1 MSLFFIAL
9 ALPTGTLIWQ
19 AYSQLKWEAFY
30 QHRLMAE
37 ELVSRIDRQLT
48 KLIEIE
54 NQRPYTDYT
63 FLNITGSKEA
73 NFLQRSPLASFPPR
87 SSIPGAI
94 GYFQVDAS
102 GSFSGPLLP
111 DPVPVIAPTLQRY
124 GLARADIIQRKQIN
138 DQLYRLLRDNN
149 LLAAPIANNQSSEPV
164 YKPEQESA
172 VSDRSQE
179 SSVSY
184 SPAAAPT
191 GLSETRS
198 ANKGTINQPADEL
211 MAEEVLEIAESQLA
225 DHLLE
230 LDESGS
236 GEDLDITR
244 DVYLEPNLVVMKAVK
259 APSPQKSGFD
269 DLQMRSDS
277 AASVSRS
284 TVAPGKTSAIS
295 APTTLGRI
303 EDLKLEQQ
311 YGKQL
316 AAAAATKKKRDLA
329 EKKTVAALFKSAD
342 KKRSQRKEQNQLPI
356 ALAAQPL
363 LLDAISPTDET
374 DLSSAENYQARV
386 RLFETNIDG
395 LELGQLGSGHLVL
408 YRNVWQNGQ
417 RTIQGLIVDSAQFIQ
432 STISDGFLQT
442 SLAQA
447 GNLTIALQGNVLS
460 LVSGQ
465 PGRSYLSRAQQ
476 LQGELLLQQ
485 KLSAPLGNLE
495 LVFSVN
501 NLPSGPGAKVL
512 NWTSLVLLMVMAV
525 GSWLIYRLAL
535 SQLKLAQQQQ
545 NFVSAVSH
553 ELKTPLTSIR
563 MYGEILQQGWASEEK
578 KRTYYD
584 YIYAESDRLS
594 RLINNVLQLAS
605 LSRNQSPI
613 ALSPHRVTELMDTL
627 RSKISTQIEHAGF
640 ELNIDTTPEVLN
652 QSLMIELDSFC
663 QIIINLVDNA
673 IKFSRNAAQQKIDIG
688 CQISA
693 DKLQFTIRDYGPGID
708 ANQMKRIFQLFYRS
722 ENELS
727 RETAGTGIGLAL
739 VHQLVIAMN
748 GEVDVVNIEPGAEF
762 RVRFKRM
769 KILVQ

>member
-37 ELVSRIDRQLT
+37 ELVSRIDRHLT
-48 KLIEIE
+48 KLIETE

-111 DPVPVIAPTLQRY
+111 DPVPVIATTLQRY

-149 LLAAPIANNQSSEPV
+149 LLTAPIANNQSSEPV
-164 YKPEQESA
+164 RKPEQESA
-172 VSDRSQE
+172 SSDRSSG
-179 SSVSY
+179 SSASY
-184 SPAAAPT
+184 TPAAAPT
-191 GLSETRS
+191 RLLESRS
-198 ANKGTINQPADEL
+198 INKGTGSQPADEL
-211 MAEEVLEIAESQLA
+211 MAEEPLAMAEPQLA
-225 DHLLE
+225 DQLLE
-230 LDESGS
+230 IDGS
-236 GEDLDITR
+236 DGDNDLDITGELH
-244 DVYLEPNLVVMKAVK
+244 LEPNLVVMKAGK

-284 TVAPGKTSAIS
+284 TVAPGKTSTIS

-316 AAAAATKKKRDLA
+316 AAASATKNKRDLA
-329 EKKTVAALFKSAD
+329 E

-356 ALAAQPL
+356 ALPAQPL

-386 RLFETNIDG
+386 RLFETSIDG

-495 LVFSVN
+495 LVFGVN

-512 NWTSLVLLMVMAV
+512 NWTSLALLMVMAV

-535 SQLKLAQQQQ
+535 GQLKLAQQQQ

-594 RLINNVLQLAS
+594 RLINNVLQLAN
-605 LSRNQSPI
+605 LSQNQLTTT
-613 ALSPHRVTELMDTL
+613 LSPHRVAKLMDTL
-627 RSKISTQIEHAGF
+627 RSKISSQIEHAGF
-640 ELNIDTTPEVLN
+640 ELNINATPAVLN
-652 QSLMIELDSFC
+652 QSAMIELDSFC
-663 QIIINLVDNA
+663 QVIINLVDNA
-673 IKFSRNAAQQKIDIG
+673 IKFSKNADHQKIDIS
-688 CQISA
+688 CQASG
-693 DKLQFTIRDYGPGID
+693 DKLQFTIRDYGPGIAAD
-708 ANQMKRIFQLFYRS
+708 QMKRIFQLFYRS

-739 VHQLVIAMN
+739 VHQLVVAMN
-748 GEVDVVNIEPGAEF
+748 GEVDVVNVEPGAEF
-762 RVRFKRM
+762 RVSFERASG
-769 KILVQ
+769 V